1 MGRYTPGAASVA
13 PREFPL
19 SAMVNRVHVRDGHS
33 IALSLKLTKP
43 ATPEQVAEV
52 LRSYTP
58 AASPELAS
66 LPSAPAA
73 FIQVREEA
81 NRPQPRL
88 DRDTGRGF
96 TTVVG
101 RIRPDPVGTVKL
113 FVLSHNTVMGAAGS
127 SILNAEL
134 AAVKGLLR
142 HRSG

>member
-1 MGRYTPGAASVA
+1 MSPPA
-13 PREFPL
+13 F
-19 SAMVNRVHVRDGHS
+19 RVLLQVRD
-33 IALSLKLTKP
+33 
-43 ATPEQVAEV
+43 EV
-52 LRSYTP
+52 
-58 AASPELAS
+58 
-66 LPSAPAA
+66 
-73 FIQVREEA
+73 

-101 RIRPDPVGTVKL
+101 RIRRDPVYTVKL

-142 HRSG
+142 HRGDHNAKTASVTK